1 MAFNGVA
8 MACFADQP
16 TMGAFKFKI
25 GGVVIELPERPA
37 IRVMTARAV
46 IAERL
51 LVYIVLA
58 VAVRA
63 TRGNIL
69 EGRGGVTLL
78 AGRGGMQAD
87 QRELGQVM
95 IEYHLVTP
103 AGFSMATRTVFTLLA
118 EMHIIGTVTINTAC
132 FQLIREAAP
141 VTGIAQN
148 LFMLALQWEVGLE
161 AVIEAALCPR
171 LLGMAGFA
179 ALAVPTMMCVVCTVA
194 ADTGGGQ
201 LLIDQ
206 GIGVTGLAGKLAMA
220 VT

>member
-1 MAFNGVA
+1 
-8 MACFADQP
+8 
-16 TMGAFKFKI
+16 MGTLKSKI
-25 GGVVIELPERPA
+25 GGGVMIELPERPT
-37 IRVMTARAV
+37 IRVVTAGAV
-46 IAERL
+46 VAERL
-51 LVYIVLA
+51 LVYVVLT

-103 AGFSMATRTVFTLLA
+103 AGFAVTARAVLTLLA
-118 EMHIIGTVTINTAC
+118 EMHVIGAVAINAAC
-132 FQLIREAAP
+132 LQLIREAAP

-148 LFMLALQWEVGLE
+148 LFMLTLQWEVGLE
-161 AVIEAALCPR
+161 VVIEAALGPS

-179 ALAVPTMMCVVCTVA
+179 ALAVPTMMCVVCTMA

-206 GIGVTGLAGKLAMA
+206 GIGVAGLAGKLAMA